1 MCNHHNSCGCG
12 KCSHTEH
19 AHGHHHEHHGH
30 TADNRVRGFLR
41 LFLPEILTSVLLIIS
56 VIVPWANEPWRVL
69 AFIIAIF
76 PVGIPIV
83 RATFREWIHGDI
95 FNEFTLMVIASI
107 GAFLLKEYPEGV
119 AVLLFY
125 SIGEKLEDV
134 VSGDVK
140 GEIKKLLGKMPR
152 YATVVTGDNRE
163 LVNPEEVMPGSII
176 AVKPGESIPLDG
188 VLLSENDEEFN
199 TAAITG
205 ESIPRSYSEGD
216 KVMSGIIPLNREVKV
231 KVTHAWKDSS
241 MSRIIKMIEDASA
254 HRAPSESILRKITR
268 WYTPVVFGA
277 AILLCLVPWIVSLTA
292 ASFEYEW
299 ETWFRRSLVFLVC
312 SCPCALIV
320 SIPLTYFASIGIAS
334 KKGILFKGHDSLDAV
349 RNTEVMLFDKTG
361 TITTGEFSIESI
373 EAYNGHT
380 PDELLIIAA
389 AVERESSHPLALAVV
404 KEASKHMSELP
415 KVTDITTIPH
425 GIKAI
430 YGGKEILLGSDRLM
444 KSEHIPFGK
453 YTPEATSILIAID
466 NVAAGIIKLTDTI
479 KDGVKDT
486 FKRLHKQGVSSIG
499 ILSGDSEA
507 AVSKTA
513 DSVGA
518 DYYKAAL
525 LPDDKQIIIKD
536 QKLSGKIVAFVGD
549 GVNDGPA
556 LATSDIGIAMGNL
569 GTDIAIE
576 SARVVIA
583 GDDLEKIS
591 EGIDISNK
599 VKHVI
604 IENVVFAFGVKLL
617 VMTVGAFGI
626 ATLWAAVFADTG
638 VTVITI
644 LWTLYRL
651 KIWQL
656 KKKM

>member
-12 KCSHTEH
+12 KSSHTEH
-19 AHGHHHEHHGH
+19 AHGHNHEHHSH
-30 TADNRVRGFLR
+30 TADNHGRGFLR

-56 VIVPWANEPWRVL
+56 VIVPWANETWHVL
-69 AFIIAIF
+69 AFIIALF

-83 RATFREWIHGDI
+83 RATFKEWIHGDI

-125 SIGEKLEDV
+125 SMGEKLEDV

-152 YATVVTGDNRE
+152 YATVITDDNRE
-163 LVNPEEVMPGSII
+163 RVNPKEVIPGSII

-277 AILLCLVPWIVSLTA
+277 AILLCLVPWLVSLTV

-299 ETWFRRSLVFLVC
+299 ETWFRRALVFLVC

-334 KKGILFKGHDSLDAV
+334 KKGILFKGHDSLDAI

-380 PDELLIIAA
+380 PDELLTIAA
-389 AVERESSHPLALAVV
+389 AVERESSHPLALAIV
-404 KEASKHMSELP
+404 KEASEHMSELP
-415 KVTDITTIPH
+415 EVTDITTISH
-425 GIKAI
+425 GIKAM
-430 YGGKEILLGSDRLM
+430 YGGKKVLLGSDRLM
-444 KSEHIPFGK
+444 KSENIPFGK

-513 DSVGA
+513 ASVGA
-518 DYYKAAL
+518 DYYKAGL
-525 LPDDKQIIIKD
+525 LPDDKQIMIKD

-617 VMTVGAFGI
+617 VMTLGAFGI

>member
-277 AILLCLVPWIVSLTA
+277 AILLCLVPWLVSLTV

-299 ETWFRRSLVFLVC
+299 ETWFRRALVFLVC

-334 KKGILFKGHDSLDAV
+334 KKGILFKGHDSLDAI

-380 PDELLIIAA
+380 PDELLTIAA
-389 AVERESSHPLALAVV
+389 AVERESSHPLALAIV
-404 KEASKHMSELP
+404 KEASEHMSELP
-415 KVTDITTIPH
+415 EITDITTIPH

-444 KSEHIPFGK
+444 KSEHIPFEK

-513 DSVGA
+513 DSVGS

>member
-19 AHGHHHEHHGH
+19 SHGHHHEHHGH
-30 TADNRVRGFLR
+30 TADNCGRGFLR

-56 VIVPWANEPWRVL
+56 VIVPWADETWRVL
-69 AFIIAIF
+69 AFIIALF

-83 RATFREWIHGDI
+83 RATFKEWIHGDI

-163 LVNPEEVMPGSII
+163 RVNPEEVMPGSII

-216 KVMSGIIPLNREVKV
+216 NVMSGIIPLNREVKV

-277 AILLCLVPWIVSLTA
+277 AILLCLVPWIISLTA

-334 KKGILFKGHDSLDAV
+334 KKGILFKGHDSLDAI

-361 TITTGEFSIESI
+361 TITKGEFSIGSI

-380 PDELLIIAA
+380 PDELLTIAA
-389 AVERESSHPLALAVV
+389 AVERESSHPLALAIV
-404 KEASKHMSELP
+404 KEASEHVSELP
-415 KVTDITTIPH
+415 EVTDITTISH
-425 GIKAI
+425 GIKAM
-430 YGGKEILLGSDRLM
+430 YGRKKVLLGSDRLM
-444 KSEHIPFGK
+444 KSENIPFEK
-453 YTPEATSILIAID
+453 YTPETTSILIAID
-466 NVAAGIIKLTDTI
+466 NVPAGIIKLTDTI

-486 FKRLHKQGVSSIG
+486 FKRLHKQGVNSIG

-513 DSVGA
+513 ASVGA
-518 DYYKAAL
+518 DYYKAGL
-525 LPDDKQIIIKD
+525 LPDDKQIMIKD
-536 QKLSGKIVAFVGD
+536 QKLSGNIVAFVGD

-617 VMTVGAFGI
+617 VMTLGAFGI

>member
-277 AILLCLVPWIVSLTA
+277 AILLCLVPWLVSLTA

-299 ETWFRRSLVFLVC
+299 ETWFRRALVFLVC

-334 KKGILFKGHDSLDAV
+334 KKGILFKGHDSLDAI

-380 PDELLIIAA
+380 PDELLTIAA
-389 AVERESSHPLALAVV
+389 AVERESSHPLALAIV
-404 KEASKHMSELP
+404 KEASEHMSELP

-444 KSEHIPFGK
+444 KSEHIPFEK

-466 NVAAGIIKLTDTI
+466 NVPAGIIKLTDTI
-479 KDGVKDT
+479 KDGIKDT

-513 DSVGA
+513 ASVGA
-518 DYYKAAL
+518 DYYKAGL
-525 LPDDKQIIIKD
+525 LPDDKQIMIKD

-617 VMTVGAFGI
+617 VMTLGAFGI